1 MPVISWIVWIII
13 ALIASFAWFMG
24 SRALRMAWVPSAMLA
39 LLVIA
44 GVLGALYLF
53 RSHAKPSHVQISITS
68 PQSGKS
74 VTKKSVQISGI
85 VMPNNASVTVVV
97 RSEKDM
103 KWWIQD
109 MAKVKIRND
118 VIGQWQ
124 TTVLLGTQSEGIN
137 ENFQIIALASS
148 DNMLFNILTG
158 RYITVGQ
165 PCDKIPRWENS
176 APVILRRTK

>member
-1 MPVISWIVWIII
+1 MPVLSWIVWIII
-13 ALIASFAWFMG
+13 ALLVSFAWLVG
-24 SRALRMAWVPSAMLA
+24 SRALRMAWIPAVMLA
-39 LLVIA
+39 LLVAA
-44 GVLGALYLF
+44 GVFGALYLF
-53 RSHAKPSHVQISITS
+53 RSHASPSPVQVSITS
-68 PQSGKS
+68 AQSGDL
-74 VTKKSVQISGI
+74 VVEKSVQISGT
-85 VMPNNASVTVVV
+85 VVPNNASVTVIV

-109 MAKVKIRND
+109 MAKVKIRDD

-124 TTVLLGTQSEGIN
+124 TTVLLGTQSEGID

-165 PCDKIPRWENS
+165 PCDRIPRWENS
-176 APVILRRTK
+176 APVILRRIK